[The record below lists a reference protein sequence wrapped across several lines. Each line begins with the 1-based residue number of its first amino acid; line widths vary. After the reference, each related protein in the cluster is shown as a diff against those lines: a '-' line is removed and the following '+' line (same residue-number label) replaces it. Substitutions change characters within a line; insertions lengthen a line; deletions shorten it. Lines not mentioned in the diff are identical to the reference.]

1 MVDVKDTSDQD
12 AGKVDFSAA
21 NQFLTLLDPSPNPL
35 YSFQTFD
42 DGRDEPK
49 RAALTKVLHATR
61 DQLPVVLPKLQLL
74 NAGGAGVF
82 VTVNETNGRGRKG
95 ADIVRVRALH
105 IDLDGAPLEPVLTS
119 ERPPHIVTATS
130 PGRYHAYWLVEGMSL
145 EDFRGAQEAL
155 LEKFGGDRNVKSIE
169 HVMRVPGFF
178 HRKGAPFLCRIHTVN
193 QRPPY
198 RADEF
203 EKKPQPVYVPS
214 TDSDDEVNLKAVGEA
229 VIFIA
234 NPNLPW
240 AEWNRIGMA
249 IFRATGGSEE
259 GFEIF
264 DRWSQRSAKYTARTT
279 RARWQHYFRSP
290 PERIGIAT
298 LTWQANRDVPDWR
311 DRLDIALWEHVAR
324 RNYGVSFYELLGIAT
339 PEEQAAGAP
348 LIKKRAPGLRESEAQ
363 DRAAFSDVK
372 EKPAAELPPPQ
383 PEQAEPKTE
392 KSDPQ
397 PPPLVA

>member
-1 MVDVKDTSDQD
+1 MAITNNNPNQD
-12 AGKVDFSAA
+12 PGKAETE
-21 NQFLTLLDPSPNPL
+21 QFLALLDPGQNPL
-35 YSFQTFD
+35 FSFQTFD

-49 RAALTKVLHATR
+49 RAVLTKVLHATR

-130 PGRYHAYWLVEGMSL
+130 PGKFHCYWLVEGMSL

-155 LEKFGGDRNVKSIE
+155 LEKFGGDRNVKSVE

-178 HRKGAPFLCRIHTVN
+178 HRKGEPFLCRIHTVN

-198 RADEF
+198 RDDEF
-203 EKKPQPVYVPS
+203 EKKPQPVHVPNAN
-214 TDSDDEVNLKAVGEA
+214 SDDELDPILARMA
-229 VIFIA
+229 TIFIP
-234 NPNLPW
+234 NPDLPW
-240 AEWNRIGMA
+240 TEWNTIGMA

-264 DRWSQRSAKYTARTT
+264 DRLSRRSAKYNARTT

-290 PERIGIAT
+290 PERIGIGSLIYRAN
-298 LTWQANRDVPDWR
+298 QAVPDWHE
-311 DRLDIALWEHVAR
+311 RLDKALWERLEQAAR
-324 RNYGVSFYELLGIAT
+324 KSFNVSFYELLGIAT

-348 LIKKRAPGLRESEAQ
+348 LIKERARGLRESEAQ
-363 DRAAFSDVK
+363 DRSAVLAGRLK
-372 EKPAAELPPPQ
+372 RPYHC
-383 PEQAEPKTE
+383 
-392 KSDPQ
+392 
-397 PPPLVA
+397 